1 MSKELY
7 EDAVLIWRSES
18 VESSMYDWRRQNR
31 PFVLAT
37 VIENG
42 GSTPR
47 LNGASLVCDG
57 QTFAGTIGGG
67 AVEKKVLSECIRLL
81 DSDERTKSI
90 SVHLVRDLAMCCGGN
105 MTIFLNKTEAS
116 PALVV
121 FGAGHIGQ
129 ALARLCE
136 KTDFTVTVV
145 DERPEWLNEERF
157 GTDISCVD
165 EDPITYARGASIS
178 HSTYCLVV
186 THAHDLDQSI
196 IEKLITQAKLPA
208 FIGLIGSK
216 GKWARFRSRLLAKGI
231 SEEKLAAVH
240 CPCGLDIGSETP
252 TEIAVSVLA
261 QMIQHYR
268 YGTTR

>member
-1 MSKELY
+1 MLEELY
-7 EDAVLIWRSES
+7 EDSVLSWRSES
-18 VESSMYDWRRQNR
+18 IESSMHDWRSQNR
-31 PFVLAT
+31 SFVLAT
-37 VIENG
+37 VIESG

-57 QTFAGTIGGG
+57 HTFAGTIGGG
-67 AVEKKVLSECIRLL
+67 AVEKKVLSECVRLL
-81 DSDERTKSI
+81 DSDERTKTI
-90 SVHLVRDLAMCCGGN
+90 NVHLVRDLAMCCGGN

-116 PALVV
+116 PDLVV

-129 ALARLCE
+129 ALAKLSKE
-136 KTDFTVTVV
+136 TDFTVTVV
-145 DERPEWLNEERF
+145 DERSEWLNAERF
-157 GTDISCVD
+157 GSDISCAD
-165 EDPITYARGASIS
+165 EDPISYARSAGIS
-178 HSTYCLVV
+178 NSTYCLVV

-196 IEKLITQAKLPA
+196 IEKLITQTNKPS

-231 SEEKLAAVH
+231 SEDQLAAVY

-268 YGTTR
+268 CGLTS